1 MKLQGIYL
9 IKNRVN
15 NKIYIGSSI
24 SLGNRWGEHL
34 RALEEKNHHNEMLQ
48 FDYSKYGYKNFTFEV
63 LEIFEGTKSEL
74 LTREGWY
81 IEKYKSYL
89 PEIGYNKVINTN
101 PLTIQIRNK
110 NIIDDMYEN
119 EYNFKDNIDEEVVNK
134 MKSNINIFRITDI
147 KKFQNYK
154 FKNFYTNTAFCK
166 AWFTRED
173 SFETVRKMLLNYF
186 RKINQD
192 RNYTWTSFVKYEDKI
207 KDKSYTKGF
216 VPLNN
221 ISMEKHT
228 NLAFVMNIYPNYFN
242 NMSTS
247 SREIED
253 MYSLSLLLRWI
264 VNNADLDKKVTIFI
278 PSKRMADLLSDY
290 LESI

>member
-1 MKLQGIYL
+1 
-9 IKNRVN
+9 
-15 NKIYIGSSI
+15 
-24 SLGNRWGEHL
+24 
-34 RALEEKNHHNEMLQ
+34 
-48 FDYSKYGYKNFTFEV
+48 
-63 LEIFEGTKSEL
+63 
-74 LTREGWY
+74 
-81 IEKYKSYL
+81 
-89 PEIGYNKVINTN
+89 
-101 PLTIQIRNK
+101 
-110 NIIDDMYEN
+110 
-119 EYNFKDNIDEEVVNK
+119 
-134 MKSNINIFRITDI
+134 
-147 KKFQNYK
+147 
-154 FKNFYTNTAFCK
+154 
-166 AWFTRED
+166 
-173 SFETVRKMLLNYF
+173 MLLNYF

-192 RNYTWTSFVKYEDKI
+192 RNYTWTSFVKYKDKL

-216 VPLNN
+216 VLMNN

-253 MYSLSLLLRWI
+253 MYALSLLLRWI